1 MKICFVLCI
10 SRYFSVRTRS
20 RSRTRSPYPY
30 LVPVPRY
37 YQVRYRINTR
47 SALPVRLP
55 YLYVPVR
62 YNKRDCIIRENNNI
76 EQQERTRNIF
86 LSESW
91 NINGI
96 IRRYRTVQ
104 VKTVPGHLTAIFN
117 YYIFRGIDSS
127 LEVQLLPRAFFS
139 RT

>member
-1 MKICFVLCI
+1 MKIFFVLCI

-20 RSRTRSPYPY
+20 RSRTRRPTRTGTWY
-30 LVPVPRY
+30 LVPGITVLIPVPPILFAFRTCTYRY
-37 YQVRYRINTR
+37 G
-47 SALPVRLP
+47 
-55 YLYVPVR
+55 
-62 YNKRDCIIRENNNI
+62 KRDCIIRENNNI

-86 LSESW
+86 LPESW

>member
-1 MKICFVLCI
+1 MFCAMHQQVFFC
-10 SRYFSVRTRS
+10 SYPFPF
-20 RSRTRSPYPY
+20 PYPFA
-30 LVPVPRY
+30 LPVPGTCTWVPRY
-37 YQVRYRINTR
+37 YRINTR

>member
-1 MKICFVLCI
+1 MKLFFVLCI
-10 SRYFSVRTRS
+10 SRYFSVRT
-20 RSRTRSPYPY
+20 
-30 LVPVPRY
+30 VPVP
-37 YQVRYRINTR
+37 VPD
-47 SALPVRLP
+47 ALPVPGITVLIPVPPFLFAFRP
-55 YLYVPVR
+55 VPVR
-62 YNKRDCIIRENNNI
+62 YGKRDCIIREKNI

-86 LSESW
+86 LPESW